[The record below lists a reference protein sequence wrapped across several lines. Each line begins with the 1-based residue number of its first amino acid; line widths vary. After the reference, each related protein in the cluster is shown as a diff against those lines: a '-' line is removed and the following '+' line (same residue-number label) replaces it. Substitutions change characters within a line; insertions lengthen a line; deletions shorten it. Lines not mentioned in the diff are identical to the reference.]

1 MEVCRHNGKRWQNKR
16 IIAHTKIKNKIK
28 KYWKHGSLHWK
39 YESHTAL
46 FRHYITALAL
56 NGECRYFWVNSF
68 FFPYFSPFGL
78 ILKAEVPQES
88 EMWHQPLR
96 TPRAHFT
103 LTAWCSLLSQVYFLA
118 AVNQIS
124 VPFVIFNTNLKC
136 PSLCFYSR
144 NSHCLQMKLQALWAH
159 FTFIFMTDEIRQEP
173 SEPDTRICRRVRADS
188 GSIVTLCTLLT
199 VPEEPLLTFR

>member
-1 MEVCRHNGKRWQNKR
+1 MEAWVTHSP
-16 IIAHTKIKNKIK
+16 I
-28 KYWKHGSLHWK
+28 LV
-39 YESHTAL
+39 L
-46 FRHYITALAL
+46 PYITALAL
-56 NGECRYFWVNSF
+56 NGECQYVWVNSF
-68 FFPYFSPFGL
+68 FSFFL

-124 VPFVIFNTNLKC
+124 VPFVIFNTNVRC

-144 NSHCLQMKLQALWAH
+144 NFHCLQMKLQALWAH

-173 SEPDTRICRRVRADS
+173 SEPDTRSVEGS
-188 GSIVTLCTLLT
+188 GRTVALLWHCA
-199 VPEEPLLTFR
+199 RY

>member
-1 MEVCRHNGKRWQNKR
+1 M
-16 IIAHTKIKNKIK
+16 
-28 KYWKHGSLHWK
+28 
-39 YESHTAL
+39 
-46 FRHYITALAL
+46 
-56 NGECRYFWVNSF
+56 
-68 FFPYFSPFGL
+68 
-78 ILKAEVPQES
+78 PQES
-88 EMWHQPLR
+88 EKWHQPLR

-118 AVNQIS
+118 VVNQIS

-173 SEPDTRICRRVRADS
+173 SEPDTRSVEGS
-188 GSIVTLCTLLT
+188 GRQWLYCDTVHATNSAWGAFVDIQIRYLRKIWEAGLTLKKILIKLNTGRLFGNN
-199 VPEEPLLTFR
+199 EEK